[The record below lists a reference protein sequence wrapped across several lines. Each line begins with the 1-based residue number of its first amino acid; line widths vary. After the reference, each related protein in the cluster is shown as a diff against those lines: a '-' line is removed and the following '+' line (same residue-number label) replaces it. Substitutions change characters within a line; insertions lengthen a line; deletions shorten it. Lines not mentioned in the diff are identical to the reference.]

1 MDCRG
6 EGGGENSR
14 SRKGESVE
22 STAKESC
29 RKEEVLGIGCVLF

>member
-6 EGGGENSR
+6 VGGGENSR

-29 RKEEVLGIGCVLF
+29 TEEVLGIGCVLF